1 MTGEAEK
8 DATCRFTLR
17 LCDKYSAKKELKE
30 QSQTYNDTADKSMTL
45 DKKN

>member
-8 DATCRFTLR
+8 DATSRFTLR

-30 QSQTYNDTADKSMTL
+30 QSQHTMTRQI
-45 DKKN
+45 KV